1 MAKIDATQQR
11 QMYRDMI
18 VSMAAHLADQVTERN
33 NDWNG
38 DKFSWVGVDDL
49 ASIADRLAEL
59 VAFMSNGTLTKDE
72 VKEAARGMTDDVAE

>member
-1 MAKIDATQQR
+1 MDGTQQR

-18 VSMAAHLADQVTERN
+18 VSLSAHLADQVTERN

-38 DKFSWVGVDDL
+38 DKFAWVGVDDM
-49 ASIADRLAEL
+49 ASVADRLAEL

-72 VKEAARGMTDDVAE
+72 VKEAARGMADGATE

>member
-1 MAKIDATQQR
+1 MDGTQQR

-18 VSMAAHLADQVTERN
+18 VSLSAHLADQVTERN

-38 DKFSWVGVDDL
+38 DKFAWVGVDDM
-49 ASIADRLAEL
+49 ASVADRLAEL

-72 VKEAARGMTDDVAE
+72 VKEAARGMTDGATE